1 MTRVPGDWT
10 GAGRLLQRERHSH
23 GKGSAVS
30 ELGNRLIEGT
40 RTTLAGFKEFLMR
53 GNVIELAVA
62 VVVGAAFT
70 DIVNAVVDGMIN
82 PLVGALGTQ
91 DLDEYQSCLRG
102 PCEVNDEGSIVSGIP
117 IRWGSVISALL
128 SFLITAGV
136 VYFLMIVPLTRI
148 LAARKPKGDVPVEQT
163 ELDLLIEIR
172 DELIA
177 QRTGT
182 LPAQRTGT
190 DPAD

>member
-1 MTRVPGDWT
+1 M
-10 GAGRLLQRERHSH
+10 
-23 GKGSAVS
+23 S